1 MKPLDVYL
9 REASPDAAR
18 RAIRDY
24 GQAIR
29 DLALSNVFPG
39 DLLLKN
45 FGVSRHGRVVF
56 YDYDELCL
64 VTECSFRDL
73 PTARDDEDE
82 MRSEPW
88 FFVGATDVFPEQ
100 FLEFLGLRG
109 DLRDEFVRY
118 HADLLTAD
126 YWRQLKACHQA
137 ERHLEVV
144 PYTRRRA
151 AVPAPALD

>member
-1 MKPLDVYL
+1 MKPLDVFL

-64 VTECSFRDL
+64 VTECTFRDL
-73 PTARDDEDE
+73 PEARDDEDE
-82 MRSEPW
+82 MRAEPW
-88 FFVGATDVFPEQ
+88 FFVGPSDVFPEQ
-100 FLEFLGLRG
+100 FLDFLGLRG
-109 DLRDEFVRY
+109 ELREEFVRH

-126 YWRQLKACHQA
+126 YWRKLKSSHLA

-151 AVPAPALD
+151 SLSLPD